1 VEGIPLNFELRR
13 AGFVA
18 VVGLSVVSLGMRAQA
33 PQNPPSLVV
42 VTPATPAQG
51 AAGQTAPTAA
61 ATAPAKLVEP
71 KPMTTVPDVTRFLNN
86 PDLLKF
92 STAQVASFNG
102 RDADMIFL
110 GDSITQGWLGKG
122 KAVWDANFAPRNALD
137 FGISGDQTQH
147 VLWRMDN
154 YPIKGLHP
162 KVAVVLIG
170 TNNTHNTA
178 PEIAEGVKA
187 ILAKTQSFYPG
198 IKIILVSIMPNKRA
212 NDLMM
217 ATDEILKTFADNA
230 SVYYLD
236 LVPVMTP
243 IGDNWK
249 GLSEDHLHP
258 DAAGYQLWAD
268 ALLPLVNKL
277 MPTAISVQ

>member
-1 VEGIPLNFELRR
+1 MMNRR
-13 AGFVA
+13 FYLAAALVCSLAAPCSWAQTTVLPPVSGPVT
-18 VVGLSVVSLGMRAQA
+18 VVPQGA
-33 PQNPPSLVV
+33 PV
-42 VTPATPAQG
+42 ATPAVVP
-51 AAGQTAPTAA
+51 AAQVLHMPDPPAP
-61 ATAPAKLVEP
+61 
-71 KPMTTVPDVTRFLNN
+71 TTVPNVMRFLNN

-92 STAQVASFNG
+92 STQQVAEFNG

-110 GDSITQGWLGKG
+110 GDSITQGWRGRG
-122 KAVWDANFAPRNALD
+122 EAVWEANFAPRNALD

-154 YPIKGLHP
+154 YPIQRLHP

-170 TNNTHNTA
+170 TNNTRNTA
-178 PEIAEGVKA
+178 PEIADGVKA
-187 ILAKTQSFYPG
+187 VLTKTQTMYPG

-217 ATDEILKTFADNA
+217 AANEILKTFADNQT
-230 SVYYLD
+230 VYYLD

-243 IGDNWK
+243 VGDNWK
-249 GLSEDHLHP
+249 GLSADHLHP

-268 ALLPLVNKL
+268 AMMPLLNKLLPPPAV
-277 MPTAISVQ
+277 TAAPAQ